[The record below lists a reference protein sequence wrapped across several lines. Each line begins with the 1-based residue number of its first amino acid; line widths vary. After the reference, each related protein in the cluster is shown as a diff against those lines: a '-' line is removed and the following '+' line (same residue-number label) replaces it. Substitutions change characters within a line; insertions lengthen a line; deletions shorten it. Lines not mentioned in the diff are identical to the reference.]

1 MGSLGAPELLIIG
14 IVLVLLF
21 GATRLPQTAKG
32 LAQSL
37 RVFRQEL
44 RDDDSSD
51 QARSGTLPQGQSGQA
66 QPGHPQQGYPQPGQ
80 ASAPGIQPQTDQQ
93 PPMAPQAQPEPQYQA
108 PVGESSETPRSS

>member
-14 IVLVLLF
+14 VVLVLLF

-37 RVFRQEL
+37 RIFRHEL

-51 QARSGTLPQGQSGQA
+51 QARSGALPQGQSGQA
-66 QPGHPQQGYPQPGQ
+66 QPAHLQQGYQQPGQ
-80 ASAPGIQPQTDQQ
+80 VPTAGHQPDVQ
-93 PPMAPQAQPEPQYQA
+93 PHPAPQAPGAAPSEPHT
-108 PVGESSETPRSS
+108 SN

>member
-14 IVLVLLF
+14 VVLVLLF

-44 RDDDSSD
+44 RDDDSERP
-51 QARSGTLPQGQSGQA
+51 QAGTLPQA
-66 QPGHPQQGYPQPGQ
+66 Q
-80 ASAPGIQPQTDQQ
+80 
-93 PPMAPQAQPEPQYQA
+93 APQAQPTPQAQPAPQQAQETTAEPSQ
-108 PVGESSETPRSS
+108 PHPSN

>member
-14 IVLVLLF
+14 VVLVLLF

-44 RDDDSSD
+44 RDDDSSERT
-51 QARSGTLPQGQSGQA
+51 QPGALPQASQAEAQAPQA
-66 QPGHPQQGYPQPGQ
+66 QPAPQ
-80 ASAPGIQPQTDQQ
+80 
-93 PPMAPQAQPEPQYQA
+93 APQAQPEPRAQQA
-108 PVGESSETPRSS
+108 PATEPSQPRPSN